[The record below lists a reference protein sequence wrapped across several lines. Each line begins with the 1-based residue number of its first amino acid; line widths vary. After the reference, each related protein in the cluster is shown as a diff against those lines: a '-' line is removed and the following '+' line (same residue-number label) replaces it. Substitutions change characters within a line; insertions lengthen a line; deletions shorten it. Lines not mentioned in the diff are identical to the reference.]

1 MADALIFRPGPLLGQ
16 PAYSSTISRH
26 LSSLFTLPG
35 VIPPTVLQQDLPG
48 EWDHKLP
55 KKEPRET
62 TPEWKPRSI
71 AEKLWDDLDRMCS
84 LWELFMGVVKD
95 LLDHYGREKL
105 TRKDDK

>member
-1 MADALIFRPGPLLGQ
+1 M
-16 PAYSSTISRH
+16 H
-26 LSSLFTLPG
+26 
-35 VIPPTVLQQDLPG
+35 VLQQDLPG

-62 TPEWKPRSI
+62 TPELKPRSI
-71 AEKLWDDLDRMCS
+71 AEKLWDDLDCMCS

-95 LLDHYGREKL
+95 LLDHYGREKS